1 MNYLFFTIISLF
13 VLKIKAQSPQKED
26 KATIIS
32 QIKDNKGI
40 EKAQSLNKA
49 AAFLKLNKPDSALT
63 LAQQAL
69 AICYNINNE
78 NVLAESYGNIAEC
91 YGYLA
96 KHDSAIH
103 YYIKALAIAEQLN
116 SRKKMASY
124 YNGLG
129 TTLYQLGDFEKAISY
144 MKKASTIKLEDKD
157 FLYYAVING
166 NIAATLQRLS
176 KFKEAIK
183 ILKDS
188 EKALLQFNNIELLA
202 NLYNSLGTA
211 YLFESNIRNLD
222 SSIFYFNKN
231 IQLISLPEHDA
242 YRLAAYVNL
251 GDVFIEKKEYNEAE
265 IELNKALGL
274 SLKLSR
280 NQERVHIYE
289 SLSKLNENQADY
301 KQALFYKNL
310 QNALNDSLVIAE
322 KTEIINN
329 MESQHQI
336 EKKDLTI
343 KQQEFAIE
351 RERYKSRLFIFILLF
366 IAVLAST
373 IIYILFLRKKTRE
386 IIEIE
391 KTRFF
396 SNVVHEFRTP
406 LTLLK
411 GPLEEIKKKNKDFE
425 QKENIRLI
433 ERSSDRLLSLVNQLL
448 DVSKIEAGKYIL
460 TKQYGAIET
469 FLIELIQPF
478 QKLASEKGITFQSN
492 IKLSSDNYLFA
503 SDAIEKIIT
512 NILSNAIKYTYQ
524 GGEVS
529 IEATI
534 DSTLNL
540 NIRIIDT
547 GTGISKK
554 DLPNVFDRFY
564 QSKNANRV
572 GGTGLGL
579 SLTKELINLLK
590 GNILI
595 QSELNKGTEVNFSIP
610 LERQITNE
618 SINVNIEND
627 LPQIVLVEDDI
638 ELAKFTANLL
648 KAKNYLV
655 HVFNNG
661 TDGLTAITEIVPDI
675 IITDIMMPGL
685 DGLELSDAIKKNSIT
700 AHIPIIGLSAKSSQ
714 NSKLDALHKGIDLYI
729 TKPFHPDE
737 LILQVNNF
745 LQTIERNQE
754 LYKKHTKESESPYN
768 ERLSGNDAYLLKII
782 TTVEKN
788 IDNSDFSV
796 NELSDAMFISRSQ
809 LHRKI
814 KSLTGFS
821 TTHFIR
827 IIRLEKAKDMLK
839 TNQGNVTEVAYS
851 CGFTSQSYFTKSFT
865 EYFGVSPSN
874 FLK

>member
-448 DVSKIEAGKYIL
+448 DVSKIEAGKYVL